1 MFIGSNSD
9 THSDVIF
16 TKVKNYTDENRFA
29 FFTSVK
35 PEEYLAL
42 IKYSKGL
49 IGNSSSGLL
58 EVPSLQVGTVNI
70 GKRQEGRVRGESVID
85 VESNRQSIEQ
95 GIQHLLSDD
104 FQKRLSEMVNPY
116 YQGNSAEKAYEIIKQ
131 FLAEENKY
139 KPKRFYD
146 LENQ

>member
-1 MFIGSNSD
+1 M
-9 THSDVIF
+9 
-16 TKVKNYTDENRFA
+16 
-29 FFTSVK
+29 
-35 PEEYLAL
+35 
-42 IKYSKGL
+42 
-49 IGNSSSGLL
+49 L
-58 EVPSLQVGTVNI
+58 EAPSLQVGTVNI

-131 FLAEENKY
+131 FLADENKY